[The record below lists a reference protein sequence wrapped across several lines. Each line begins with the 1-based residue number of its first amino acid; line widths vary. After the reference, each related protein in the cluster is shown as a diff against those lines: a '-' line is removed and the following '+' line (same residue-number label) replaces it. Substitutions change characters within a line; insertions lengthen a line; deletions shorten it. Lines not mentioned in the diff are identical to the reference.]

1 MTAGGGVAHPERSR
15 DSPMMDS
22 SSLYVGFYGSAD
34 IDDDVDDAVIKRTA
48 SVGVQMQLVVLN
60 GRQRR

>member
-1 MTAGGGVAHPERSR
+1 
-15 DSPMMDS
+15 MMDS